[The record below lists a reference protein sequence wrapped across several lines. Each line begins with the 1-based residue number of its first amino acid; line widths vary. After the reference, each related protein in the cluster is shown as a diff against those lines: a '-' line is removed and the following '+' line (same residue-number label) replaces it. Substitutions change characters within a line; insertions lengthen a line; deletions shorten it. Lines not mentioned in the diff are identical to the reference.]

1 MNASIR
7 DIQAEN
13 TRIQNATN
21 VAKSV
26 IASDKLTLAKLEKD
40 IAARKVKKDALQQ
53 QVKGVDANIAYLRN
67 TLTDMKK
74 NISSS
79 GRISPLICTEPA
91 AIPRSST
98 LKLRRCAIKLAR
110 CRVNST
116 ALYPTYRTES

>member
-74 NISSS
+74 TS
-79 GRISPLICTEPA
+79 A
-91 AIPRSST
+91 AVAGY
-98 LKLRRCAIKLAR
+98 LL
-110 CRVNST
+110 
-116 ALYPTYRTES
+116 